1 MTSQR
6 VGNGPSYIS
15 GADLNNDHKI
25 DLVTANYDDS
35 TISVL
40 LGNGD
45 NTFQNQVKYSTG
57 TTNDN
62 PNALYIADVNK
73 DGNLDVVTAN
83 SGTSNVAVFLGKG
96 DGTFS
101 TAKIYST
108 GTGCKPTGL
117 VLGDLNKD
125 GNNDLVVTDETNNVV
140 LIFLGDGT
148 GAFTLTNTLSSD
160 SNSKPYGVTINDF
173 NGDGLPDIGI
183 TNSGTNNV
191 GIFLN
196 NGNTIFKPQ
205 TTYST
210 GNNPVAMTVVDFN
223 KDGILDIATA
233 NYAGNSISVLLGNS
247 AGTFQA
253 QKLFST
259 GSGSLPYSIYSGD
272 FNGDKNQD
280 IIVPDS
286 GTNKITIFRGNG
298 HGNFR
303 SQKTYSTGDGS
314 NPVDITAVDLNND
327 NRLDFA
333 SANYGTNTVSVFLN
347 TCN

>member
-1 MTSQR
+1 
-6 VGNGPSYIS
+6 
-15 GADLNNDHKI
+15 
-25 DLVTANYDDS
+25 
-35 TISVL
+35 
-40 LGNGD
+40 
-45 NTFQNQVKYSTG
+45 
-57 TTNDN
+57 
-62 PNALYIADVNK
+62 
-73 DGNLDVVTAN
+73 
-83 SGTSNVAVFLGKG
+83 
-96 DGTFS
+96 
-101 TAKIYST
+101 
-108 GTGCKPTGL
+108 
-117 VLGDLNKD
+117 
-125 GNNDLVVTDETNNVV
+125 
-140 LIFLGDGT
+140 
-148 GAFTLTNTLSSD
+148 
-160 SNSKPYGVTINDF
+160 
-173 NGDGLPDIGI
+173 
-183 TNSGTNNV
+183 
-191 GIFLN
+191 
-196 NGNTIFKPQ
+196 
-205 TTYST
+205 
-210 GNNPVAMTVVDFN
+210 MTVVDFN

-247 AGTFQA
+247 AGTFQT

-259 GSGSLPYSIYSGD
+259 GSGSLPYSVYSGD